1 MKPLRHGPPGRE
13 RPGMLDADGRLRDL
27 SGHVPGI
34 AGLGEQRQQVVDAR
48 TENAGT
54 EAAR

>member
-1 MKPLRHGPPGRE
+1 
-13 RPGMLDADGRLRDL
+13 MLDADGRLRDL